1 MSAVPV
7 EEAVVKQWLDSWKQ
21 PLLLSVS
28 HMFECCFPL
37 LCKSGVHG
45 SDQNVAFEVFLRSTY
60 LMQIEKCIDIQSLS
74 NFLFLNPLSSLPPYF
89 SYSLSLLL
97 LSLLDETVFYVTKF
111 ICGVESAS
119 SPSSSKH
126 HICQHMHLFFISVIL
141 SSFTPPSFCTAHFI
155 PASHP

>member
-1 MSAVPV
+1 
-7 EEAVVKQWLDSWKQ
+7 
-21 PLLLSVS
+21 
-28 HMFECCFPL
+28 MFECCFPL